1 MYSGLHDHAEWVL
14 PRALEEAGHTHP
26 ARLWVMETGGARLSY
41 GEAAAQMHAVAG
53 FFSGLGVAPGDR
65 VAVMLPNSLDFVRA
79 WMGLGRLGAVAVFIN
94 TELRGAFL
102 QHQLVQSAVERMVIH
117 ASLLPA
123 LAGLDRSGMALRQL
137 VVVADDAAGLSGGA
151 GESRAQEARQG
162 EPPELAD
169 LEKLTFAAA
178 CRAPPHAGAWPKP
191 TDIAGIMYTSGTSG
205 PAKGVL
211 LPHAHV
217 FLFGV
222 GGQKA
227 TQLQPDDR
235 YYIPMP
241 LFHVNALGMQLAATL
256 LCGASAVLRARFS
269 AGEWVADIRRF
280 SATATNLLGV
290 QAAFVVAQPRGEND
304 AAHELRVIVNA
315 PSIPEHEQTLRERFG
330 VRDVISGFGMT
341 EVNIPVWGRLG
352 ESRPGAAGW
361 PHREHFEV
369 IIADPETDVERP
381 RGEVGEILVRPKV
394 PFGFMA
400 GYFREPA
407 KTVEAWRNLW
417 FHTGDAGTMGEDGL
431 VTFIDRIKDCIRRR
445 GENISATEVEQ
456 VVCGLPGVA
465 EVAAY
470 AVKSEIAGGEDEVM
484 LAVVLAPEATLGAAE
499 IGERAAALL
508 PRFANPRFI
517 ALLPELPK
525 TSTGKVQREVLRKR
539 GTAGA
544 LDRQEPRARSR

>member
-1 MYSGLHDHAEWVL
+1 MSYSGMQDHAAWVL
-14 PRALEEAGHTHP
+14 PRALDEAAARHP
-26 ARLWVMETGGARLSY
+26 ERLWLLDTEGAALGY

-53 FFSGLGVAPGDR
+53 YFAGLGVAPGDR
-65 VAVMLPNSLDFVRA
+65 LAVMLPNGLDFVRV

-102 QHQLVQSAVERMVIH
+102 QHQLVQSAVDTMVVH
-117 ASLLPA
+117 VSLLPA
-123 LAGLDRSGMALRQL
+123 LRDLDRSPMALRRVVL
-137 VVVADDAAGLSGGA
+137 VGSSGSADATLAAAGLEDLQALDFAGA
-151 GESRAQEARQG
+151 IEAL
-162 EPPELAD
+162 P
-169 LEKLTFAAA
+169 F
-178 CRAPPHAGAWPKP
+178 AGAWPKAI
-191 TDIAGIMYTSGTSG
+191 DIAGIMYTSGTSG

-211 LPHAHV
+211 LPHAHL
-217 FLFGV
+217 FLFAV
-222 GGQKA
+222 GGLKA
-227 TQLQPDDR
+227 TQLEAADR

-256 LCGASAVLRARFS
+256 LAGASAVLRARFS
-269 AGEWVADIRRF
+269 AGEWAADIRHF
-280 SATATNLLGV
+280 QATATNLLGV
-290 QAAFVVAQPRGEND
+290 QAAFVVAQAASPDD
-304 AAHELRVIVNA
+304 AAHGLRVIVNA
-315 PSIPEHEQTLRERFG
+315 PNIPEHERILRTRFG

-341 EVNIPVWGRLG
+341 EVNIPIWGRLG

-361 PHREHFEV
+361 VHAEHFEV
-369 IIADPETDVERP
+369 IIADPETDAERP
-381 RGEVGEILVRPKV
+381 RGEVGEILVRPRV

-445 GENISATEVEQ
+445 GENISATEVEG
-456 VVCGLPGVA
+456 VVQGIPGVA

-484 LAVVLAPEATLGAAE
+484 LAVVPAAGAALTAEGLGAE
-499 IGERAAALL
+499 AAARL
-508 PRFANPRFI
+508 PRFANPRFV

-525 TSTGKVQREVLRKR
+525 TATGKVQREVLRKR

-544 LDRQEPRARSR
+544 VDRLIRK

>member
-14 PRALEEAGHTHP
+14 PRALEEAGGMHP
-26 ARLWVMETGGARLSY
+26 ARPWVMETGGASLSY

-53 FFSGLGVAPGDR
+53 YFSGLGVAPGDR

-102 QHQLVQSAVERMVIH
+102 QHQLVQSAVERLVIH
-117 ASLLPA
+117 AALLPA
-123 LAGLDRSGMALRQL
+123 LSGLDRSGMALRQL
-137 VVVADDAAGLSGGA
+137 VVVADDAALPPF
-151 GESRAQEARQG
+151 ESS
-162 EPPELAD
+162 ELAGVER
-169 LEKLTFAAA
+169 LAFAAA
-178 CRAPPHAGAWPKP
+178 RESPPYAGAWPKP

-484 LAVVLAPEATLGAAE
+484 LAVVLAPEAPLGAAE

-525 TSTGKVQREVLRKR
+525 TSTGKVQREVLRQR

-544 LDRQEPRARSR
+544 LDRLESRARSIQRG

>member
-14 PRALEEAGHTHP
+14 PRALEEAGGMHP
-26 ARLWVMETGGARLSY
+26 ARPWVMETGGASLSY

-53 FFSGLGVAPGDR
+53 YFSGLGVAPGDR
-65 VAVMLPNSLDFVRA
+65 VAVMLPNSLDFVRV
-79 WMGLGRLGAVAVFIN
+79 WMGLGRLAAVAVFIN

-102 QHQLVQSAVERMVIH
+102 QHQLVQSAVERLVIH
-117 ASLLPA
+117 AALLPA
-123 LAGLDRSGMALRQL
+123 LSGLDRSAMALRQL
-137 VVVADDAAGLSGGA
+137 VVVTDHLDGPSVGA
-151 GESRAQEARQG
+151 GAGRHHEVGAAV
-162 EPPELAD
+162 PLPEWSD
-169 LEKLTFAAA
+169 LQQLSFAAA
-178 CRAPPHAGAWPKP
+178 CHAPPYAGAWPKP

-211 LPHAHV
+211 LPHAHL

-227 TQLQPDDR
+227 TQLQPEDR

-280 SATATNLLGV
+280 AATATNLLGV
-290 QAAFVVAQPRGEND
+290 QAAFVVAQPADDHD
-304 AAHELRVIVNA
+304 AEHSLRVIVNA
-315 PSIPEHEQTLRERFG
+315 PNIPEHERLLRTRFG

-361 PHREHFEV
+361 PHAEHFEV
-369 IIADPETDVERP
+369 IIADPETDEERP

-417 FHTGDAGTMGEDGL
+417 FHTGDAGTMAEDGL

-456 VVCGLPGVA
+456 VVAGLPGVA

-484 LAVVLAPEATLGAAE
+484 LAVVLAPEATLDAAE

-517 ALLPELPK
+517 ALLSELPK

-544 LDRQEPRARSR
+544 VDRLALRR